1 MIEALYVALKSGDPG
16 GFVGNPMQGTKTLVD
31 CSIDYISVARAIIDA
46 LEKNGFTAGLKAEM
60 NIRAAFLICSKLS
73 RLIS

>member
-46 LEKNGFTAGLKAEM
+46 LEKMGSPQA
-60 NIRAAFLICSKLS
+60 
-73 RLIS
+73 